1 MMHLPKNK
9 MPGILGRLFHFAR
22 HIPRVYWLEALT
34 VVLATFLTFL
44 PRYTR
49 TVFWLGLR
57 NQGTLVIM
65 LLMFC
70 LLAISL
76 VWSAGQHIDVWILM
90 YFNMYGYRP
99 LWLDWFMLAFT
110 QIGNGYVT
118 VVIAFFLFLGV
129 NHLLAYELILGT
141 ILLWMVVELM
151 KMIIQRNRPYIK
163 LKKIRIVGVQASGRS
178 FPSGHT
184 SQTFFMATL
193 LIYYFHTSVWV
204 GILLYCIAGLVGITR
219 MYVGMHYPRDVMA
232 GAILGTVWG
241 SIGAILIFV

>member
-1 MMHLPKNK
+1 MRLPENK
-9 MPGILGRLFHFAR
+9 IPGIWGRLFHWAS
-22 HIPRVYWLEALT
+22 HVPRVYWIGTLA
-34 VVLATFLTFL
+34 VVLGAFLTFL
-44 PRYTR
+44 PRNTR
-49 TVFWLGLR
+49 TVFWLGLKS
-57 NQGTLVIM
+57 QGTLVIM

-76 VWSAGQHIDVWILM
+76 VWSVGQRIDVWILM

-110 QIGNGYVT
+110 QIGNGFVT
-118 VVIAFFLFLGV
+118 MVIASFLFLGV

-151 KMIIQRNRPYIK
+151 KMLIQRNRPYIK
-163 LKKIRIVGVQASGRS
+163 LKEIRIVGVQASGRS

-184 SQTFFMATL
+184 SQAFFMATL
-193 LIYYFHTSVWV
+193 LVYYFRTSVWM
-204 GILLYCIAGLVGITR
+204 GILLYGVAGLVGITR